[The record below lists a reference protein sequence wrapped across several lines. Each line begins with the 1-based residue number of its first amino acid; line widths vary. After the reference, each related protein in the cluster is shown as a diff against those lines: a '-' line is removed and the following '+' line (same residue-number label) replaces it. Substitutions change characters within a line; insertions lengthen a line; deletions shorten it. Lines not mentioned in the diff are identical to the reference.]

1 MLRKAHRFDDSQAF
15 LPDFS
20 RAAYRRGRKA
30 LLEQNKV
37 VAHRLYARGGKHR
50 RGQMHH
56 DVVGMDRRLEYVFD
70 RHKVPNPLER
80 LNDARRIAGGQ
91 GRDLFRAQRQADR
104 HLSVLR
110 QPAGTEV
117 ALLFGQGDF
126 FCHMKLVKYPA
137 EYERSQIAGDDQ
149 DMLAVLQIRR
159 DFARDLLMARRHHVD
174 CNELRARNSLF
185 DVGCGGFYP
194 SNRMDLPAQQDTA
207 VGFDLFKT
215 SGEPFAVAE
224 RDAKA
229 LISIDRRSGVA
240 GGPAADHCD
249 FFDQLGTSFPDF

>member
-1 MLRKAHRFDDSQAF
+1 MRVAESTVVARCITTLSAWIAASNTFLTGTKSQTPLSASMTRGVSQAAGTRS
-15 LPDFS
+15 FS
-20 RAAYRRGRKA
+20 
-30 LLEQNKV
+30 
-37 VAHRLYARGGKHR
+37 
-50 RGQMHH
+50 
-56 DVVGMDRRLEYVFD
+56 
-70 RHKVPNPLER
+70 
-80 LNDARRIAGGQ
+80 
-91 GRDLFRAQRQADR
+91 AQRQADR
-104 HLSVLR
+104 HSASASAR
-110 QPAGTEV
+110 AGTEV

-229 LISIDRRSGVA
+229 LISIDRRSGR
-240 GGPAADHCD
+240 GRWPRRRS
-249 FFDQLGTSFPDF
+249 L